1 MIKKQTKFNN
11 IDVEIETESRNAKRA
26 LNEKQL
32 FFKKQKKKQREI
44 DDFQTTINNL
54 QQSSRENFQQRNI
67 YSKLQYQKNC
77 IVLLLII

>member
-1 MIKKQTKFNN
+1 MIKEQIELNN
-11 IDVEIETESRNAKRA
+11 IDVEIEIEFRNAKRA

-32 FFKKQKKKQREI
+32 FFKKQKEKQREI